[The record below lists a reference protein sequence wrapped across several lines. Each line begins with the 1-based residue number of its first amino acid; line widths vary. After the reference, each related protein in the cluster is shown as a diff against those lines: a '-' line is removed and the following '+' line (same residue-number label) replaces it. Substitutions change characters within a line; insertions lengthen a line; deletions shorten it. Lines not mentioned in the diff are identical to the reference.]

1 MDAST
6 FNSMSK
12 GQQIAAGGGA
22 AAVVATFL
30 PWYSISSGF
39 GGFSLSG
46 TDFGFGWM
54 GMILVAAGAGLTAA
68 PAFGKT
74 VGNEQVKGE
83 QLALVLAGI
92 GAAMWLYRLASA
104 PFGVSRGVGLYLA
117 IAAAAAVI
125 SGVVMHM
132 KEHGIA
138 IPNAETFTAAKSAM
152 SGSAQ
157 ATPTDQASPPR
168 EF

>member
-6 FNSMSK
+6 FKSMSK

-22 AAVVATFL
+22 VAIVATFL

-39 GGFSLSG
+39 GGFSVSG

-54 GMILVAAGAGLTAA
+54 GMVLVAAGAGLTVA
-68 PAFGKT
+68 PALGKT
-74 VGNEQVKGE
+74 FGNEQVKGE
-83 QLALVLAGI
+83 QIALVVAAI

-104 PFGVSRGVGLYLA
+104 PFGVSRGIGLYLA
-117 IAAAAAVI
+117 IAAAAAVVAGI
-125 SGVVMHM
+125 VMHM
-132 KEHGIA
+132 KENGIA
-138 IPNAETFTAAKSAM
+138 MPNADTFNAAKSSVS
-152 SGSAQ
+152 SGGGSDTAQ
-157 ATPTDQASPPR
+157 